1 MYFCWG
7 EWSRYRIHFETRIA
21 VESPPVG
28 HDMMTLL
35 PSPHLSGWAR
45 LPTALR
51 AIISGLLMALI
62 PANVWPLLL
71 LNLGVPLAAIV
82 EVVFLAL
89 YVWWASGGGPPRTA
103 QAARATAFRRGTP
116 TPKRW
121 SWGLIAALFFAVSIH
136 ASIVLLFR
144 IVPYPVAAFRQGYD
158 FSFIPSLPLR
168 WIAVV
173 VSAASSG
180 ICEETGFRGYMQR
193 PIEQRHGAPVAIL
206 ISSLFFTTLHLT
218 KGWAMAGMVPIVFGA
233 GVLLGVLA
241 WSSGSLIFG
250 IIGHVVM
257 DIGLFAYWW
266 TGIAGT
272 FAARPL
278 SETGVDQPFLI
289 ACAVWA
295 MSLVVVFLAI
305 SRLRGKTP
313 RTGRA

>member
-1 MYFCWG
+1 
-7 EWSRYRIHFETRIA
+7 
-21 VESPPVG
+21 
-28 HDMMTLL
+28 MMTLL
-35 PSPHLSGWAR
+35 PSRHFSGWAR

-71 LNLGVPLAAIV
+71 LNLGVPLAAVV
-82 EVVFLAL
+82 EVAFLAL
-89 YVWWASGGGPPRTA
+89 YVWWASGGGPPRTT

-116 TPKRW
+116 TPTQW

-144 IVPYPVAAFRQGYD
+144 IVPYPMATFRQGYD
-158 FSFIPSLPLR
+158 FSFIPSLPLK

-173 VSAASSG
+173 VSATSAA

-193 PIEQRHGAPVAIL
+193 PLELRHGAPVAVL
-206 ISSLFFTTLHLT
+206 ISSLFFTAVHLT

-233 GVLLGVLA
+233 GVLLGLLA

-250 IIGHVVM
+250 MIGHVVM

-266 TGIAGT
+266 TGVAGNFT
-272 FAARPL
+272 AKPI

-289 ACAVWA
+289 ACAVLA
-295 MSLVVVFLAI
+295 TSLLIVLLSI
-305 SRLRGKTP
+305 LKLRRKTP
-313 RTGRA
+313 STARS